1 MNVRDLIKY
10 LADKHANQRS
20 TVIHAAATAECVK
33 PTLVME
39 RPMYEEKNASIPV
52 SAYKYLIARL
62 RCLMFSSWLVA
73 QHWLRRQIGSLL
85 PDGRDHPRNEWTTEE
100 VRCVTAT
107 DILTDWSGRGRKG
120 GVIEGPPG
128 ADAVNEEVGAVFG

>member
-52 SAYKYLIARL
+52 SAYV
-62 RCLMFSSWLVA
+62 LMFQVAVA
-73 QHWLRRQIGSLL
+73 QSYVKLLAWCPALAAETDRFPASRR
-85 PDGRDHPRNEWTTEE
+85 PR
-100 VRCVTAT
+100 
-107 DILTDWSGRGRKG
+107 S
-120 GVIEGPPG
+120 PPQ
-128 ADAVNEEVGAVFG
+128 

>member
-52 SAYKYLIARL
+52 RAFVLSSQVAVAYVQL
-62 RCLMFSSWLVA
+62 LVVV
-73 QHWLRRQIGSLL
+73 LSIGCG
-85 PDGRDHPRNEWTTEE
+85 DR
-100 VRCVTAT
+100 
-107 DILTDWSGRGRKG
+107 
-120 GVIEGPPG
+120 
-128 ADAVNEEVGAVFG
+128 

>member
-52 SAYKYLIARL
+52 RHLRL
-62 RCLMFSSWLVA
+62 HRRLQLLTRSCLCGA

>member
-52 SAYKYLIARL
+52 RAFVLTLQVAVAYVTLLVWCSALAAETNRFPAS
-62 RCLMFSSWLVA
+62 RRPRSPA
-73 QHWLRRQIGSLL
+73 Q
-85 PDGRDHPRNEWTTEE
+85 
-100 VRCVTAT
+100 
-107 DILTDWSGRGRKG
+107 
-120 GVIEGPPG
+120 
-128 ADAVNEEVGAVFG
+128 